1 MRFIS
6 KGWAI
11 LVDTNF
17 MSDSKIKELI
27 SRRRRQILV
36 HSVIYYK
43 LNENLID
50 DATWSRIV
58 TVSSV
63 NLWNPQN
70 VTRLKVAR
78 SSKTHWKEKELK
90 SSNRKGETSDTRRL
104 RFYFYERTYNYGRF
118 KQLHAINRSN
128 G

>member
-11 LVDTNF
+11 PVDTNF
-17 MSDSKIKELI
+17 MSDSAIKELI

-50 DATWSRIV
+50 DATWSRWALELEELQESYPQLAMQCPLNDAFIGFDHS
-58 TVSSV
+58 TGMS
-63 NLWNPQN
+63 LPLENPWAVRKAQYL
-70 VTRLKVAR
+70 VDLAR
-78 SSKTHWKEKELK
+78 
-90 SSNRKGETSDTRRL
+90 RKQSPL
-104 RFYFYERTYNYGRF
+104 
-118 KQLHAINRSN
+118 
-128 G
+128 